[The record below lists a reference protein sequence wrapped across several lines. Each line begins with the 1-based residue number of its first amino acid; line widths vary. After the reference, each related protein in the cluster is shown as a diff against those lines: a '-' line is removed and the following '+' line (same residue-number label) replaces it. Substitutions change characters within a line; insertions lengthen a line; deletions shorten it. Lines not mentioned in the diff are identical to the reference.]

1 MRGESSSCDTKAGG
15 NPDDAPNVPQSR
27 RDFRN
32 SGTHQVGVCESS
44 KGKIAAVGLGQIP
57 TVDFKTAAEQ
67 RDDAFTLQCPEPV
80 YVLTPV

>member
-1 MRGESSSCDTKAGG
+1 MDVKHDPR
-15 NPDDAPNVPQSR
+15 DDVPNVPQIR

-57 TVDFKTAAEQ
+57 TVDFKTAAEGAEG
-67 RDDAFTLQCPEPV
+67 RRV
-80 YVLTPV
+80 YTSVS